1 VNENIE
7 QAEDLKRLQAAM
19 AARSAIRSWAEGAE
33 LIELVR
39 AAYHAGWL
47 DQLRGGTTAEELAA
61 SNGVS
66 VEQASNVLTVLTS
79 AGVVQAETTS
89 FRLSPA
95 FDALV
100 AGVSGIDMTV
110 PLDAVD
116 LARDQAGQAV
126 QPADRRR
133 GLDGEQALVL
143 ARSTGLRPTDGV
155 RQLFGLIYQ
164 ALPEYRERLE
174 QGGPLLDVGSGIGG
188 ALLTTLTVFDKLHA
202 VGVEIVPEIA
212 AETRRRA
219 QDAGV
224 ADRLEVRAIDACA
237 LNEESAFTVCF
248 WAQAFFST
256 SARAATIA
264 AIFRALQP
272 GGLLLMQEL
281 FPPLATQDEPSTR
294 AQLDQLFYR
303 QQNASYGL
311 SAEDLAAEAGEAGF
325 QDTQIVASPLGRL
338 VLVRKPGH

>member
-1 VNENIE
+1 MNENIE
-7 QAEDLKRLQAAM
+7 QSEGLERLQAAL
-19 AARSAIRSWAEGAE
+19 AARSVMRSWAEGAE
-33 LIELVR
+33 LIELVQ
-39 AAYHAGWL
+39 AAYRAGWL
-47 DQLRGGTTAEELAA
+47 DQLRGDTTAEELAA

-66 VEQASNVLTVLTS
+66 VEQVSNVLTVLTS
-79 AGVVQAETTS
+79 AGVVQAKAASFCLSTT
-89 FRLSPA
+89 

-100 AGVSGIDMTV
+100 SGVSGFDMTE

-116 LARDQAGQAV
+116 LARGQAGQAV
-126 QPADRRR
+126 QPTDRQR

-143 ARSTGLRPTDGV
+143 ARDWGVRPTIGAQ
-155 RQLFGLIYQ
+155 QLYGLIYQ
-164 ALPEYRERLE
+164 ALPEYRDRLE
-174 QGGPLLDVGSGIGG
+174 QGGPLLDVGSGVGG
-188 ALLTTLTVFDKLHA
+188 ALLTTLTLFDKLHA

-224 ADRLEVRAIDACA
+224 ADRVEVRAIDACA
-237 LNEESAFTVCF
+237 LNDESAFTVSY
-248 WAQAFFST
+248 WAQPFFST

-264 AIFRALQP
+264 TIFRALQP

-281 FPPLATQDEPSTR
+281 FPPLATQHEPSIR

-311 SAEDLAAEAGEAGF
+311 SAETLAAETGEAGF
-325 QDTQIVASPLGRL
+325 QDTQIIASPLGRL
-338 VLVRKPGH
+338 VLARKPGH